1 MFNPRPAQAGSAPRE
16 TTGTKRTDPARRSRR
31 TARRGHRS
39 LCVDIEPLGPLGRW
53 GRPLRWHPRPCGL
66 GSLSSFCLS
75 SQTQLPACASARGA
89 SRLPRIHV
97 LGRGWEPPCSCPREN
112 TLFPPR
118 RKRPSGG
125 SGHTG
130 RRRLSGQRARGCS
143 TQPTAGSSRLRPPPR
158 PAGGRGHQLFL
169 LLLSVPGGPQLSG
182 NQGHRGLSTWAHPTR
197 PHRPGEAAAAGP
209 GSPSRWRSGPP
220 GPGGLTCTQN

>member
-75 SQTQLPACASARGA
+75 SQTQLPTCASARGA
-89 SRLPRIHV
+89 SRPPRIHV

-112 TLFPPR
+112 TLFPHR
-118 RKRPSGG
+118 RKRP
-125 SGHTG
+125 HWPEVA
-130 RRRLSGQRARGCS
+130 QRAEGARL
-143 TQPTAGSSRLRPPPR
+143 QHAAHSRLLSA
-158 PAGGRGHQLFL
+158 PATPAARG
-169 LLLSVPGGPQLSG
+169 
-182 NQGHRGLSTWAHPTR
+182 WARTP
-197 PHRPGEAAAAGP
+197 AL
-209 GSPSRWRSGPP
+209 SPSALSPRRATALREP
-220 GPGGLTCTQN
+220 GT

>member
-53 GRPLRWHPRPCGL
+53 GRPLRWHPGPAGWAPSPASVSPHRHSSPRAPLPGGPAARH
-66 GSLSSFCLS
+66 GSTFWEE
-75 SQTQLPACASARGA
+75 AG
-89 SRLPRIHV
+89 SRHV
-97 LGRGWEPPCSCPREN
+97 PVPVRTHCSP
-112 TLFPPR
+112 LA
-118 RKRPSGG
+118 G